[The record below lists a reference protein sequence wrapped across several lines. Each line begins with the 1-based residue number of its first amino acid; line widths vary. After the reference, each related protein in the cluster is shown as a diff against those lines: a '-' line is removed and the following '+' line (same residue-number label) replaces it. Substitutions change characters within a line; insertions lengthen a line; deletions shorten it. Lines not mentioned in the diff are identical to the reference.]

1 MSSEVQWLCLQ
12 TQRRALSGLI
22 ENRLHTLKA
31 MRQIIAAILLFS
43 ATVLALLIY
52 FDGDRKDIIAACVVI
67 SPLIVFV
74 ATRLFSEQR
83 KLFDYFRAF
92 VMLHCNYAEN
102 NFPGLPVSI
111 SFLSELGGDYENL
124 YQPTPE
130 QLAERF
136 NRATLKASQF
146 AHAYSVF
153 LRDGPGMCR

>member
-1 MSSEVQWLCLQ
+1 MSSEIQWLCLQ
-12 TQRRALSGLI
+12 TQRRALSNLI
-22 ENRLHTLKA
+22 EHRLRTLKTQ
-31 MRQIIAAILLFS
+31 RQILAAML
-43 ATVLALLIY
+43 VLSVAMLAFLIY
-52 FDGDRKDIIAACVVI
+52 FDGDRQDIIVTCVVTN
-67 SPLIVFV
+67 PLIVFV

-83 KLFDYFRAF
+83 KLFDYCRAF

-111 SFLSELGGDYENL
+111 SFLSELGVDYENL